1 MKIKS
6 RYQLREVAGEHMVVR
21 TKKEKNAFNG
31 VIMLNGTGA
40 FLWKLLENG
49 AERDELIAEVLKEY
63 EVDEATATIGVDDF
77 IADIKKA
84 DLFE

>member
-6 RYQLREVAGEHMVVR
+6 TYQLREVAGEHMVVS
-21 TKKEKNAFNG
+21 TGADENAFNG

-49 AERDELIAEVLKEY
+49 AERDELIAEVLNEY
-63 EVDEATATIGVDDF
+63 EVDEATAAIGVDDF

>member
-6 RYQLREVAGEHMVVR
+6 TYQLREVAGEHMVVS
-21 TKKEKNAFNG
+21 TGADENAFNG

-49 AERDELIAEVLKEY
+49 AERSL
-63 EVDEATATIGVDDF
+63 TACR
-77 IADIKKA
+77 
-84 DLFE
+84 

>member
-6 RYQLREVAGEHMVVR
+6 IYQLREVAGEYMVVS
-21 TKKEKNAFNG
+21 TGTEENSFNG
-31 VIMLNGTGA
+31 VIMLNATGA

-49 AERDELIAEVLKEY
+49 AERDELIAEILKEY

>member
-6 RYQLREVAGEHMVVR
+6 TYQLREVAGEHMVVS
-21 TKKEKNAFNG
+21 TGADESAFNG

-49 AERDELIAEVLKEY
+49 AERDELIAEVLNEY

>member
-1 MKIKS
+1 
-6 RYQLREVAGEHMVVR
+6 MVVS
-21 TKKEKNAFNG
+21 TGDDENAFNG

-49 AERDELIAEVLKEY
+49 AERDELITEILNEY
-63 EVDEATATIGVDDF
+63 EVDEATAALGVDDF

>member
-6 RYQLREVAGEHMVVR
+6 TYQLREVAGEFMVVS
-21 TKKEKNAFNG
+21 TGDDENAFNG

-49 AERDELIAEVLKEY
+49 AE
-63 EVDEATATIGVDDF
+63 F
-77 IADIKKA
+77 IADTPEEIFEIAKSIK
-84 DLFE
+84 

>member
-6 RYQLREVAGEHMVVR
+6 TYQLREVAGEHMVVS
-21 TKKEKNAFNG
+21 TGADENAFNG

-49 AERDELIAEVLKEY
+49 AERDELIAKVLEEY
-63 EVDEATATIGVDDF
+63 EVDEATAALGVDDF
-77 IADIKKA
+77 INDIKKA
-84 DLFE
+84 NLFE

>member
-6 RYQLREVAGEHMVVR
+6 TYQLREVAGEHMVVS
-21 TKKEKNAFNG
+21 TGADENAFNG

-49 AERDELIAEVLKEY
+49 AERDELIAEVLNEY
-63 EVDEATATIGVDDF
+63 EVDEATAALGVDDF
-77 IADIKKA
+77 INDIKKA
-84 DLFE
+84 NLFE

>member
-6 RYQLREVAGEHMVVR
+6 TYQLREVAGEHMVVS
-21 TKKEKNAFNG
+21 TGADENAFNG

-49 AERDELIAEVLKEY
+49 AERDELIAEVLNEY
-63 EVDEATATIGVDDF
+63 EVDEATAR
-77 IADIKKA
+77 ADVEKFVEILTENGFA
-84 DLFE
+84 E